1 MAAYRNKTVH
11 TIMTPDN
18 KAAPSSPAAQGGIAA
33 KEEIASS
40 EGMPFSG
47 WTPFVAGALSGLLL
61 RLMFSGS
68 PGSALSA
75 MAAGFVW
82 LAPFAV
88 GAITVYAAERQ
99 KRRSFAYYLFAPTL
113 ATFVF
118 VLGSLVI
125 LIEGLICAI
134 VILPMFSL
142 LGMFGGLV
150 MGLVCR
156 LTNWPKQAVYGI
168 AALPLLVAMALP
180 QTSVRLFPVR
190 ADADLRQQRH
200 PQFGHARHQ
209 PRDLG
214 ASATRPRPRA
224 PRTPVRRAP
233 A

>member
-1 MAAYRNKTVH
+1 
-11 TIMTPDN
+11 
-18 KAAPSSPAAQGGIAA
+18 
-33 KEEIASS
+33 
-40 EGMPFSG
+40 MPFSG

-180 QTSVRLFPVR
+180 QNQAQRMGSVERSAAHTGDVLPKFGARSTTHAISRP
-190 ADADLRQQRH
+190 LRFNT
-200 PQFGHARHQ
+200 PGPTA
-209 PRDLG
+209 L
-214 ASATRPRPRA
+214 ASHFRSAASR
-224 PRTPVRRAP
+224 
-233 A
+233 